1 MNRKILT
8 LACLA
13 LLLPATMAHAAFVR
27 NVCQV
32 KGRVAEVVTADLD
45 SDGFTDL
52 LVSYRFGAPPDAQ
65 ARLAIFLGTA
75 QGYTGAPDMD
85 FAAPADACVFDL
97 ADLDGDG
104 IDEVILFR
112 KWSVQYVKLTDEG
125 AQSPQ
130 TLIKMG
136 SGILFPPYNGQ
147 LPYENLVRDWS
158 GDGKIAVALPDYGA
172 LRMFRPDDEGKMV
185 AAETLT
191 VPLRSWID
199 THGLQPPG
207 MPDYTISST
216 VRFPMI
222 FAGARQN
229 ERDLFLAR
237 GESLWLYRGAAGRF
251 ATKGQKFTLP
261 ILTPAE
267 RAQENMNVLTL
278 IDDIDGDGR
287 VDAMIN
293 KFGGGLTN
301 FSSEVHIHRGIE
313 GGFAAKPGFTLTAS
327 GYMAGLRFWDIDG
340 DGRKEMGMPT
350 AEIGLVQLA
359 RMFLS
364 KKVKVDVKLFACR
377 GPVGPQMYAEK
388 PTISKNVTL
397 DLNTDNG
404 HLIGFVPSFEGD
416 FDGDGKPDFFM
427 AHEDGFGVWRN
438 QGNMRIAA
446 EPFLTQTLAPPQ
458 EYRLEYL
465 DNDKKS
471 DLLLWNPAD
480 PTQDNQVV
488 VLLNRN

>member
-13 LLLPATMAHAAFVR
+13 LLLLATTANAAFVR

-52 LVSYRFGAPPDAQ
+52 LASYRFGAPPDAQ

-75 QGYTGAPDMD
+75 QGYTGAPDID

-112 KWSVQYVKLTDEG
+112 KWSVQFVKLTDEG

-136 SGILFPPYNGQ
+136 SGVLFPPFNGQ

-191 VPLRSWID
+191 VPLRSWIN

-207 MPDYTISST
+207 MPDYMISSS

-222 FAGARQN
+222 FTGERQS
-229 ERDLFLAR
+229 ERDLYLAR

-278 IDDIDGDGR
+278 VDDIDGDGR

-301 FSSEVHIHRGIE
+301 FSSEVHIHRGID

-377 GPVGPQMYAEK
+377 GAIGPQMYAEK

-427 AHEDGFGVWRN
+427 AYEDGFGVWRN

-480 PTQDNQVV
+480 PTQDNQVI

>member
-13 LLLPATMAHAAFVR
+13 LLLLATTANAAFVR

-52 LVSYRFGAPPDAQ
+52 LASYRFGAPPDAQ

-75 QGYTGAPDMD
+75 QGYTGAPDID

-112 KWSVQYVKLTDEG
+112 KWSVQFVKLTDEG

-136 SGILFPPYNGQ
+136 SGVLFPPFNGQ

-191 VPLRSWID
+191 VPLRSWIN

-207 MPDYTISST
+207 MPDYMISSS

-222 FAGARQN
+222 FTGERQS
-229 ERDLFLAR
+229 ERDLYLAR

-251 ATKGQKFTLP
+251 ATKGPKFTLP

-267 RAQENMNVLTL
+267 RAQ
-278 IDDIDGDGR
+278 D
-287 VDAMIN
+287 
-293 KFGGGLTN
+293 
-301 FSSEVHIHRGIE
+301 
-313 GGFAAKPGFTLTAS
+313 
-327 GYMAGLRFWDIDG
+327 
-340 DGRKEMGMPT
+340 RK
-350 AEIGLVQLA
+350 
-359 RMFLS
+359 S
-364 KKVKVDVKLFACR
+364 
-377 GPVGPQMYAEK
+377 
-388 PTISKNVTL
+388 
-397 DLNTDNG
+397 
-404 HLIGFVPSFEGD
+404 
-416 FDGDGKPDFFM
+416 
-427 AHEDGFGVWRN
+427 
-438 QGNMRIAA
+438 
-446 EPFLTQTLAPPQ
+446 
-458 EYRLEYL
+458 
-465 DNDKKS
+465 
-471 DLLLWNPAD
+471 
-480 PTQDNQVV
+480 VV
-488 VLLNRN
+488 